1 MPLTRKLFG
10 NRHGIALPNPINFA
24 SRQKKANAV
33 KIKLEKLCK
42 LKQDLAALR
51 LAMQKKIGVRFVPRA
66 ALNAKP
72 RSMAGAAAALAALA
86 LCGGLSACAEDR
98 NYPSLSKVSDLGS
111 ILTQQE
117 QQKFVSELQKDRQG
131 HSGNP

>member
-1 MPLTRKLFG
+1 
-10 NRHGIALPNPINFA
+10 
-24 SRQKKANAV
+24 
-33 KIKLEKLCK
+33 
-42 LKQDLAALR
+42 
-51 LAMQKKIGVRFVPRA
+51 MQKKIGVRFVPRA

-72 RSMAGAAAALAALA
+72 RSLTGAAALASLA

-117 QQKFVSELQKDRQG
+117 QQKFVSELQKDGQG

>member
-1 MPLTRKLFG
+1 
-10 NRHGIALPNPINFA
+10 
-24 SRQKKANAV
+24 
-33 KIKLEKLCK
+33 
-42 LKQDLAALR
+42 
-51 LAMQKKIGVRFVPRA
+51 MQKKIGVRFVPCA

-72 RSMAGAAAALAALA
+72 RSMAGAAAALA

-111 ILTQQE
+111 ILTPQE
-117 QQKFVSELQKDRQG
+117 QQKFVSELQRDGQG